1 MSMQNTLILTG
12 WGWKEY
18 SVAAAAV
25 LQALGGA
32 ADVRGVSRRVFD
44 KFGQNLSRTADA
56 LKVARNTV
64 RKYL

>member
-1 MSMQNTLILTG
+1 MKDLILTG

-18 SVAAAAV
+18 PVAAAV
-25 LQALGGA
+25 
-32 ADVRGVSRRVFD
+32 
-44 KFGQNLSRTADA
+44 A